1 MNSSKYIN
9 DLINKLE
16 VIKNDPIE
24 KRVFIGFDGYIDK
37 IQKAVKLRTKD
48 SVEYYQTLSEFA
60 QRIDMAAGKS
70 GQVELVTQ
78 EIKIGGNSTIM
89 ANSLG
94 ALGVNS
100 ICLGNA
106 GYPQKHPE
114 YNNLHKNVE
123 ILSIGDPAETNAL
136 EFNDG
141 KMILSEL
148 SIFRKIN
155 WEYVRELIGL
165 DVITNRLS
173 SSSVLALVG
182 WCNPDHATDVWKG
195 ILNEVMPSYS
205 GKDLIFFDLADPTKK
220 NKEDLLEVLD
230 VINSYTKYGKVI
242 LGINENETNKLF
254 AILSK
259 EYPDSIPEN
268 PELVDKG
275 RFIYSVMNIE
285 GLLIHPVDRSIMITN
300 DTIINLKGHLIE
312 EPKISTGGGD
322 NLNAGFCLGY
332 ILGFSMEESMILG
345 MATSGA
351 YVKNGESPDISGL
364 ISYLKTWS

>member
-1 MNSSKYIN
+1 MNSLKYIN
-9 DLINKLE
+9 SLTDKLE
-16 VIKNDPIE
+16 TIKDEPIE
-24 KRVFIGFDGYIDK
+24 KKVFVGFDGYIDK
-37 IQKAVKLRTKD
+37 IQKAVKIRTKD
-48 SVEYYQTLSEFA
+48 SVEYYPTLEEFA

-78 EIKIGGNSTIM
+78 EIKIGGNAPIM

-94 ALGVNS
+94 ALGVKS

-106 GYPQKHPE
+106 GYPHIHPE
-114 YNNLHKNVE
+114 YNSLHKNVE

-148 SIFRKIN
+148 SIFRKID

-165 DVITNRLS
+165 DVITEGLS
-173 SSSVLALVG
+173 SSSVMALVG

-220 NKEDLLEVLD
+220 NKEDLLEVLE
-230 VINSYTKYGKVI
+230 VINSFSKYGKVI

-254 AILSK
+254 DILSV
-259 EYPDSIPEN
+259 EYPENVPVEADLPE
-268 PELVDKG
+268 KG
-275 RFIYSVMNIE
+275 RYIFSVLNIE
-285 GLLIHPVDRSIMITN
+285 GLLIHPTDRSIMITSN
-300 DTIINLKGHLIE
+300 ETLNLEGHIIE

-332 ILGFSMEESMILG
+332 ILGFSVEESMILG
-345 MATSGA
+345 MATSGV
-351 YVKNGESPDISGL
+351 YVKNGKSPDIQEL
-364 ISYLKTWS
+364 ISYLKTWN